1 MTLIFTTT
9 FRRHSEGRLEKL
21 QKSSSLLNL
30 LAAAAALGTLVRK
43 SAQETYAAI
52 VTSVFCTFEVAASFF
67 SKTFVGNSENRIIV
81 SAFQDSGFSIYPPCL
96 YPVLGLLPMTPLE
109 FPRKGA
115 GFLLPSTQRTP
126 MIFRPSPG
134 SLHRQS

>member
-52 VTSVFCTFEVAASFF
+52 A
-67 SKTFVGNSENRIIV
+67 
-81 SAFQDSGFSIYPPCL
+81 
-96 YPVLGLLPMTPLE
+96 
-109 FPRKGA
+109 
-115 GFLLPSTQRTP
+115 
-126 MIFRPSPG
+126 
-134 SLHRQS
+134 